1 MATLMKTPGTLLVHS
16 APDAPPAARERRR
29 SVVLTTSV
37 TLTTVTTTSLVTA
50 LICATLA
57 LVGCNRDAGPDPAPG
72 AAPGAASGDGAATAS
87 AGAPDDDGASDARD
101 PAARTPPP
109 GASAG
114 SVNDD
119 PELLLLLGLAAPEPL
134 RIDDLVTADDVRT
147 ITGFNDDLR
156 AEALVGQ
163 ATGPQ
168 YNSLHL
174 ERADG
179 QLGFTL
185 QVWLPGELRLAR
197 DQFERLRRTAFSEA
211 QRVEAGNEAFTS
223 ETPTSIEL
231 TLVDYRSGA
240 VIILGCARGL
250 CNPSHLIRLS
260 SLVVSR
266 LAGSE

>member
-1 MATLMKTPGTLLVHS
+1 MRAERSFRIEALPLLF
-16 APDAPPAARERRR
+16 ALAANAAAQ
-29 SVVLTTSV
+29 SFVLVVLP
-37 TLTTVTTTSLVTA
+37 A
-50 LICATLA
+50 L
-57 LVGCNRDAGPDPAPG
+57 GRDLGFSPIETG
-72 AAPGAASGDGAATAS
+72 
-87 AGAPDDDGASDARD
+87 
-101 PAARTPPP
+101 
-109 GASAG
+109 
-114 SVNDD
+114 
-119 PELLLLLGLAAPEPL
+119 LLLGLAAPEPL